1 MRFSEPEWL
10 SRAEIRAR
18 QFERLRNL
26 LDQVAGSNRFWSQKF
41 RAAGIDVAAVQS
53 LDDLQKLPTT
63 TKTCLVDDQSAHP
76 PYGTNLTDPLSD
88 YSRMHQTSGTTGAPL
103 RWLDTPAD

>member
-41 RAAGIDVAAVQS
+41 RAAGIDVVERVPA
-53 LDDLQKLPTT
+53 PTPVT
-63 TKTCLVDDQSAHP
+63 EHNVVYLRTKRDKMGHATLLRSHHLNQPSELNEPA
-76 PYGTNLTDPLSD
+76 SWK
-88 YSRMHQTSGTTGAPL
+88 APG
-103 RWLDTPAD
+103 